1 MAGAVLHGGGTRR
14 TLLRALFGLGVLG
27 GTAAALTPLVR
38 ADRAAGT
45 GPAAT
50 PAAGPPAGPESGSG
64 PGVPAGPVTEET
76 YRGRHIRVRHTVTGP
91 VEAAAPPPGVY
102 PGIPSYDVLIDG
114 RPLPVMR
121 RADGSFISA
130 VNHYESFPTLIA
142 VARAAVDD
150 LRGARLALDDPM
162 LHHA

>member
-1 MAGAVLHGGGTRR
+1 MAGAVPHGGGTRR

-38 ADRAAGT
+38 ADRASGAD
-45 GPAAT
+45 PAAA
-50 PAAGPPAGPESGSG
+50 PAAGPPAGGEAE
-64 PGVPAGPVTEET
+64 VPAGPVTEET
-76 YRGRHIRVRHTVTGP
+76 YRGRHIRVRHTASGP
-91 VEAAAPPPGVY
+91 VRAGALSPGVY
-102 PGIPSYDVLIDG
+102 PGVPSYDVLIDG

-121 RADGSFISA
+121 RADGSYMSA
-130 VNHYESFPTLIA
+130 VNHYESFPTLVA
-142 VARAAVDD
+142 AARAAVDD